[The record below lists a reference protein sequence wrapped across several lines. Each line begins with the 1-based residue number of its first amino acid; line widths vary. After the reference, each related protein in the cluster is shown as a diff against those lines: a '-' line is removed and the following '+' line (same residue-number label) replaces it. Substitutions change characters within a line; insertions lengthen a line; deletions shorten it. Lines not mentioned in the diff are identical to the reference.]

1 MFFCVA
7 HMGLILYLYFPRGLT
22 PPPMLC
28 RPNGLINI
36 EKSFEKSVIWMVFLC
51 RPNGLINIEKSFE
64 KSVIWMFFLCRP
76 HGANS
81 EKLKNLYPD
90 RFVIQD

>member
-1 MFFCVA
+1 MLCRPNGLINIEKSFEKSVIWMVFCVA

-36 EKSFEKSVIWMVFLC
+36 EKSFEKSVIWMVFC
-51 RPNGLINIEKSFE
+51 VAHMG
-64 KSVIWMFFLCRP
+64 
-76 HGANS
+76 
-81 EKLKNLYPD
+81 
-90 RFVIQD
+90 